1 MHAHKLDSVKVSQH
15 TPAYR
20 VSHCR
25 NISIMES
32 VGREVT
38 ADLVKAGLSYRAIS
52 ERLQE
57 LYPHI
62 TSGLSVVSVWR
73 YCTANGL
80 RIARQREV
88 VTDEELDESVARA
101 LATVCMI
108 SLAINILVLQPTL
121 KL

>member
-1 MHAHKLDSVKVSQH
+1 MHAHELDSVKVSQH

-20 VSHCR
+20 VSHCL
-25 NISIMES
+25 NISLMES

-62 TSGLSVVSVWR
+62 TRGLSKQSVWR
-73 YCTANGL
+73 YCIVNGL
-80 RIARQREV
+80 TTARQREI
-88 VTDEELDESVARA
+88 VTDEELDESVARV
-101 LATVCMI
+101 LAKVCI
-108 SLAINILVLQPTL
+108 ICLAIYVCFNRV
-121 KL
+121 

>member
-1 MHAHKLDSVKVSQH
+1 MNAHKLDSVKVSQH

-20 VSHCR
+20 VSHCL

-38 ADLVKAGLSYRAIS
+38 ADLVKAGLSYPAIS
-52 ERLQE
+52 MRLRE

-62 TSGLSVVSVWR
+62 RSGLSAVSVWR
-73 YCTANGL
+73 YCRVNGL
-80 RIARQREV
+80 RTATTKEI

-101 LATVCMI
+101 LAKVCI
-108 SLAINILVLQPTL
+108 IYLAIYVCFNRV
-121 KL
+121 